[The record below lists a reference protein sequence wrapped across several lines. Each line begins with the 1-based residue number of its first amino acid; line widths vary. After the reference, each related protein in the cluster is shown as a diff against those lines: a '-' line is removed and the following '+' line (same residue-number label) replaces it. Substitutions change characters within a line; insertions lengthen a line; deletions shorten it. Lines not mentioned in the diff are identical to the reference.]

1 MGDAGRIA
9 PLRAPD
15 DLGAEPVGP
24 HRELLDG
31 CRPEGV
37 AGPEND
43 ALPFAGEDP
52 RELRDRRRLSRSV
65 DAGDQD
71 HGRPGGGHGDSRLGV
86 PQAGEELGAD
96 RVEDDLGIDDPG
108 PKALA
113 DVGDDRLRGGRAHVG
128 ADEDPPQLLEE
139 VLVDEPPL
147 PLEEVADVGP
157 QHLGRL
163 CQPGLEAVKEAARL
177 LGAVGGAGRRRCR
190 RGVLARLVPARLLL
204 RILAAEA
211 ENAHRSS
218 PWSSVVGRIR
228 RSAGI
233 RLRPGRR

>member
-9 PLRAPD
+9 PLWAAD

-31 CRPEGV
+31 RRPEGV
-37 AGPEND
+37 AGPENNF
-43 ALPFAGEDP
+43 LSFAGEDP
-52 RELRDRRRLSRSV
+52 RELRDRRRLPRAV
-65 DAGDQD
+65 DASHED
-71 HGRPGGGHGDSRLGV
+71 HSQPGGGHGDSRLGV
-86 PQAGEELGAD
+86 SQAGEELGAD

-108 PKALA
+108 PETLV
-113 DVGDDRLRGGRAHVG
+113 DVGDDGLRGGRPHVG
-128 ADEDPPQLLEE
+128 ADEDPTELLKE

-163 CQPGLEAVKEAARL
+163 RQPGLEAVEESARL
-177 LGAVGGAGRRRCR
+177 LDAVRGARRAR
-190 RGVLARLVPARLLL
+190 RGVLARLLL

-211 ENAHRSS
+211 EDAHRSS

-228 RSAGI
+228 RSAEI
-233 RLRPGRR
+233 RPRPGRR